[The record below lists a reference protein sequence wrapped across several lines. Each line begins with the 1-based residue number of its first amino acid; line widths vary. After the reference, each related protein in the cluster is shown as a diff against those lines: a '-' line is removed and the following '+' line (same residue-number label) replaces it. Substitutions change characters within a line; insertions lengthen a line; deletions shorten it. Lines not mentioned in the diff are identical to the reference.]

1 MNINSSIIVR
11 FTSVISETVTCR
23 VSDLNWWMLH
33 PKLLHLSS
41 SRMAASGVSEDT
53 AVRNGVSS
61 TEAVA
66 ASPTTATTLT
76 QATPTAVSVAATAWT
91 DSSTRERIAGSPLV
105 PDCVQWADDGRVA
118 VVSDASVMISTF
130 MSRELEMF
138 MQQSPAV
145 SKSFIF
151 LPESTENE
159 RVPIDIP
166 EFDEVRVII
175 VFEFYH
181 FFVWCLSNFL

>member
-1 MNINSSIIVR
+1 
-11 FTSVISETVTCR
+11 
-23 VSDLNWWMLH
+23 
-33 PKLLHLSS
+33 
-41 SRMAASGVSEDT
+41 MAASDVSEDT

-66 ASPTTATTLT
+66 APPTTATTLA
-76 QATPTAVSVAATAWT
+76 QATPAAAVSVAATVWT

-151 LPESTENE
+151 LPENTENE

-181 FFVWCLSNFL
+181 CFVWCLSNFL